1 MEDTFFITEEVQTM
15 ITVKITA
22 GGKSTVQGAGK
33 WSYAWINNAGETA
46 IYATTE
52 WGTQTVTERIA
63 EYEAG
68 GAKDIVKLPAGS
80 SKRLRA
86 NNRPV
91 IIFGAEAG
99 MAEVDLTNTDVSP
112 FKVQAKGGDD
122 GKIESLSV
130 TENGTYTASGEVKGY
145 SPVSVSVQPNVG
157 TKNISDNGT
166 YTASADQLDGYS
178 SVTVAVSKDFYPKAH
193 ATLDDASR
201 VEGDDMRVYPM
212 GGTDYYPY
220 VYLGAMPYP
229 AQQGDDFEPCGKYFA
244 GQTQEHTVTTFL
256 DLIDV
261 ATGESVS
268 GYPQRVAPNWSVSI
282 VDGGYMRIVSWTVK
296 ASGAVSVTT
305 ERYNPTYTKPLQD
318 TKDSAAVTGGKL
330 DGYVDASYY
339 IDGGAGESVLLQS
352 LTATANGTYTAPART
367 AYNEVTVDVQEQ
379 LAKGI
384 IERSITNVV
393 IPDTITIIGE
403 YAFYGCQELESVTIP
418 NSVTQIKSRA
428 FSNCLALTDITI
440 PNTVTSIDSYA
451 FSGCAFTDI
460 IIPSSVTY
468 INNYLFNYCIH
479 LKRAVINAIVT
490 SLGSNCFLG
499 CEALTDVTLPSSLTN
514 IGLNMFQ
521 NCTSLE
527 SITIPNSVTS
537 ISGQAFN
544 GCTSLTDV
552 TLSSSLTSIGSQAF
566 NRCTALEAITIPNTV
581 TSIGSYAFQ
590 DCTSLTDVTLSSSL
604 TSIGSQAFNRCTALE
619 AITIP
624 NTVTSIGSRAFS
636 GCTSLQTI
644 TINKAE
650 GSITGAPWGAT
661 NATVVWT
668 G

>member
-1 MEDTFFITEEVQTM
+1 M

-22 GGKSTVQGAGK
+22 GGKSTIQGTGK
-33 WSYAWINNAGETA
+33 WSYAWINNAGETD
-46 IYATTE
+46 IYATTVASDK
-52 WGTQTVTERIA
+52 TVSELITA
-63 EYEAG
+63 YEAG

-122 GKIESLSV
+122 GNIEPISI
-130 TENGTYTASGEVKGY
+130 TANGTYTASGNVKGY

-193 ATLDDASR
+193 ATLDDVSR

-212 GGTDYYPY
+212 EGADYYPY

-282 VDGGYMRIVSWTVK
+282 VDGGYMKIVSWTVK
-296 ASGAVSVTT
+296 ASGAVSITT

-330 DGYVDASYY
+330 DDYVDAEYY
-339 IDGGAGESVLLQS
+339 IDGGVGESVRLDT
-352 LTATANGTYTAPART
+352 LTVTANGTYTAPART
-367 AYNEVTVDVQEQ
+367 AYNEVNVNVPAPAMVSKYIRGNGIFSAADEHVAGYSDMIADVSPNDAFVTILEILQRGTEKLNCPNTEKKDALVMWGDGTETFGIQKDQTTHTYASTGIYAITVYPIDESLKDYSNFIGYHDIHASGGTTDRILHV
-379 LAKGI
+379 KFPDNYTR
-384 IERSITNVV
+384 IESEVWGGCYAGRFPHSIS
-393 IPDTITIIGE
+393 IPPIARMATSC
-403 YAFYGCQELESVTIP
+403 FYG
-418 NSVTQIKSRA
+418 N
-428 FSNCLALTDITI
+428 D
-440 PNTVTSIDSYA
+440 
-451 FSGCAFTDI
+451 
-460 IIPSSVTY
+460 
-468 INNYLFNYCIH
+468 YLKQVYM
-479 LKRAVINAIVT
+479 RGT
-490 SLGSNCFLG
+490 
-499 CEALTDVTLPSSLTN
+499 TP
-514 IGLNMFQ
+514 
-521 NCTSLE
+521 
-527 SITIPNSVTS
+527 P
-537 ISGQAFN
+537 
-544 GCTSLTDV
+544 
-552 TLSSSLTSIGSQAF
+552 
-566 NRCTALEAITIPNTV
+566 ALEAEDWQMPFYMCPN
-581 TSIGSYAFQ
+581 
-590 DCTSLTDVTLSSSL
+590 
-604 TSIGSQAFNRCTALE
+604 LE
-619 AITIP
+619 AIYVPASAVNAYKT
-624 NTVTSIGSRAFS
+624 AS
-636 GCTSLQTI
+636 GWSTYADIIQPMPL
-644 TINKAE
+644 
-650 GSITGAPWGAT
+650 
-661 NATVVWT
+661 
-668 G
+668 

>member
-1 MEDTFFITEEVQTM
+1 M
-15 ITVKITA
+15 ITVKITS

-122 GKIESLSV
+122 GNIEPISI
-130 TENGTYTASGEVKGY
+130 TDNGTYTASGNVKGY

-157 TKNISDNGT
+157 TKNIELNGT

-379 LAKGI
+379 PWQPLQDGYSNFWIELTDDTLSPWLNFSAKTEDAVIDWGDGSGEQALDTLTPTHTYAKAGKYVVKVKGVTGLARQHPGNIPYTPYIYTLTNVELASEVTTCWEGVFYGCMGLKNAVAYGDLQSTSLFVFTYCASLRNVDFSNVTNI
-384 IERSITNVV
+384 VGSAFYRCLSLENVKISKAVTIGNSAFNMCLCLRSIT
-393 IPDTITIIGE
+393 
-403 YAFYGCQELESVTIP
+403 
-418 NSVTQIKSRA
+418 
-428 FSNCLALTDITI
+428 
-440 PNTVTSIDSYA
+440 
-451 FSGCAFTDI
+451 
-460 IIPSSVTY
+460 
-468 INNYLFNYCIH
+468 
-479 LKRAVINAIVT
+479 
-490 SLGSNCFLG
+490 
-499 CEALTDVTLPSSLTN
+499 LPPT
-514 IGLNMFQ
+514 
-521 NCTSLE
+521 
-527 SITIPNSVTS
+527 
-537 ISGQAFN
+537 
-544 GCTSLTDV
+544 
-552 TLSSSLTSIGSQAF
+552 LTSIGNTAFQYSQSLTEVHVQATTPPTLGNSVF
-566 NRCTALEAITIPNTV
+566 TGLP
-581 TSIGSYAFQ
+581 GSYIIYVPVGYGETYKAAAGWSTYADHILEEGQ
-590 DCTSLTDVTLSSSL
+590 TPNRAMLSRLAKAVETDTD
-604 TSIGSQAFNRCTALE
+604 TEEKR
-619 AITIP
+619 
-624 NTVTSIGSRAFS
+624 
-636 GCTSLQTI
+636 
-644 TINKAE
+644 
-650 GSITGAPWGAT
+650 
-661 NATVVWT
+661 
-668 G
+668 